1 MRLGVGDRDG
11 DWLCDCV
18 SDGVILCVTLGVPEL
33 VRDIVC
39 VRLGELVLV
48 SDEVAEPLLVSVGVM
63 LPLRVDVPVPLR
75 VRLCVSE
82 RD

>member
-1 MRLGVGDRDG
+1 VGLGVGDRDG

-18 SDGVILCVTLGVPEL
+18 SDGVRLCVALGVPEL

-39 VRLGELVLV
+39 VWLGELVFV
-48 SDEVAEPLLVSVGVM
+48 SEEVPELLLVSVGVM

-75 VRLCVSE
+75 VTLCVSE